1 MFTKFINGNVVL
13 LVYLL
18 DILIVLN
25 LRLITVTPIAEGQ
38 LWKLPDL
45 KLEPLLSF
53 SFFVEFLTRFKY
65 SYSIVLWTGSVYVG
79 DLWLGLELWL
89 LYCCCLQPDLLS
101 TLESDLLSWT
111 SPSRGDVG
119 SIPPGDCTSISHST
133 SCHPTVLLSL
143 PSSLDYMRA
152 NEPHTQYTSMMYL
165 S

>member
-1 MFTKFINGNVVL
+1 MFTEFLNGNVVL

-133 SCHPTVLLSL
+133 SCHLLSL
-143 PSSLDYMRA
+143 PSSLDYRRA
-152 NEPHTQYTSMMYL
+152 NEPHTHPWCICRKLQ
-165 S
+165 

>member
-1 MFTKFINGNVVL
+1 MVL

-25 LRLITVTPIAEGQ
+25 QRLITVTLIAEGQ

-53 SFFVEFLTRFKY
+53 SFFDEFLTRL
-65 SYSIVLWTGSVYVG
+65 STVTVLWTGSVYVG
-79 DLWLGLELWL
+79 DLWLGLELRL
-89 LYCCCLQPDLLS
+89 LQCCSLQPDLLS

-143 PSSLDYMRA
+143 PSSLDYRRA
-152 NEPHTQYTSMMYL
+152 NEPHTHPWCICRKLQ
-165 S
+165 